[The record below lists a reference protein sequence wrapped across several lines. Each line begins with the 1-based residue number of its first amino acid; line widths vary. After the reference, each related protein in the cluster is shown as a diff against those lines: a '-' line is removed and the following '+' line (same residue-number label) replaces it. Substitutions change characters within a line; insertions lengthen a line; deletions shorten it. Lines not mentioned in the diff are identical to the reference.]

1 MDILGLISFAGAA
14 LCAGLAVAALW
25 VKRRSLPW
33 LLFGLGMLLL
43 AADSALSGLTFGAL
57 STEQVLL
64 WQKVRL
70 RVVALLPGT
79 WLAFSLCYSRGNFRE
94 FLKQWRLLLLIAY
107 AAPVAASFV
116 FGNGLVPGGP
126 ANTSTLQPFNALTLQ
141 HFNDGEFF
149 ISLGMPGKILN
160 LVLLGGSV
168 MILMNF
174 ERTFRSAVGVMR

>member
-1 MDILGLISFAGAA
+1 MDILGLISFAGAV

-43 AADSALSGLTFGAL
+43 AADSALTGLTFGAI

-79 WLAFSLCYSRGNFRE
+79 WLAFSLCYSRGNF
-94 FLKQWRLLLLIAY
+94 
-107 AAPVAASFV
+107 
-116 FGNGLVPGGP
+116 
-126 ANTSTLQPFNALTLQ
+126 T
-141 HFNDGEFF
+141 EFF
-149 ISLGMPGKILN
+149 CKSMWRRFCWPACSLPTHCCARNWGNRRSIL
-160 LVLLGGSV
+160 
-168 MILMNF
+168 
-174 ERTFRSAVGVMR
+174 RTECCSIR

>member
-1 MDILGLISFAGAA
+1 MDILGLISFAGAV

-43 AADSALSGLTFGAL
+43 AADSALSGLTFGAI

-107 AAPVAASFV
+107 AAPVAASVV
-116 FGNGLVPGGP
+116 FGSGLIRNVSYD
-126 ANTSTLQPFNALTLQ
+126 AVTQEL
-141 HFNDGEFF
+141 F

-160 LVLLGGSV
+160 LVLLVGSV

-174 ERTFRSAVGVMR
+174 ERTFRSAVGVMRWRIKYFV